1 MSLHYQIFSKLVHP
15 WGVEPQ
21 SMEPESIIL
30 SIELRVHSSNA
41 QQKYNFLS
49 FLPNESAKKL
59 QNLFF
64 TPTDKTIK
72 TFNKQKKKKSN

>member
-1 MSLHYQIFSKLVHP
+1 
-15 WGVEPQ
+15 
-21 SMEPESIIL
+21 
-30 SIELRVHSSNA
+30 VHSSNA

>member
-1 MSLHYQIFSKLVHP
+1 
-15 WGVEPQ
+15 
-21 SMEPESIIL
+21 MEPESIIL

-72 TFNKQKKKKSN
+72 TFNKQKKKESN